1 LKLERVSVTI
11 GASIDEVV
19 RSLQPKFEEKKQTL
33 LIDLDMNLPPIQT
46 DPTRLNQVLTNLLSN
61 AWKYTPEGGEI
72 RIAARRDAGQVRI
85 EVKDTGIGIGQS
97 DQNLIFSQFFRSES
111 DSVREQQG
119 WGLGLNV
126 TKRLVE
132 LMEGSIG
139 FRSVL
144 DQGSTF
150 WFTLPC
156 EYEANSS

>member
-1 LKLERVSVTI
+1 
-11 GASIDEVV
+11 
-19 RSLQPKFEEKKQTL
+19 
-33 LIDLDMNLPPIQT
+33 MNLPLIQT

-85 EVKDTGIGIGQS
+85 EVRDTGIGIGQS
-97 DQNLIFSQFFRSES
+97 DQSLIFSQFFRSES
-111 DSVREQQG
+111 DFVREQQG

-132 LMEGSIG
+132 LMEGTIG